1 MPDQPDRPSAL
12 DDIRV
17 LDISGEMGLYSTKLL
32 ADLGAD
38 VIQIEPPGGHPA
50 RRIGPFYH
58 DQTHPEKSLYFWN
71 LTTSK
76 RSITL
81 NLEHS
86 DGRDLFRRLVS
97 TADVVVET
105 FPPGYLD
112 GLALGYDELCR
123 IKPDIVLTSIT
134 GFGQWGPH
142 SQYLAPDI
150 VGLAMSGVMWM
161 AGFMDDPPNLL
172 YGQQAFLS
180 ASIQAAAGTLMAV
193 YHRDLT
199 GEGQHV
205 DVSMQ
210 EAIAIAQETGMQTWD
225 MRKEVRG
232 RGAPRQLMTLIRRLM
247 EQSSQIPGIG
257 PYECKDGWVWC
268 YVGTPGGAPWTDLR
282 AWMVEEGKA
291 EDLLEEPHKSFVDNL
306 NMPFLTGLWLDPEGA
321 LRMLPQLVHVNEVL
335 KGFLASKTKWE
346 AYQEGQERRLLI
358 GIISAPDDL
367 VKNPQLNFRGFYR
380 EVHHPELADTLRYPG
395 PPYIL
400 SETPA
405 ALRRRS
411 PLIGEHNEEVYSGEL
426 GLTHQEL
433 RTLHAAG
440 AI

>member
-1 MPDQPDRPSAL
+1 MPDEPDRPSAL

-17 LDISGEMGLYSTKLL
+17 LDISGEMGLYCTKLL

-38 VIQIEPPGGHPA
+38 VIQVEPPGGHPA

-58 DQTHPEKSLYFWN
+58 DETDAEKSLYFWN

-81 NLEHS
+81 NLEDS
-86 DGRDLFRRLVS
+86 DGRDLLRRLVR

-112 GLALGYDELCR
+112 GLGLGYEGLCR

-142 SQYLAPDI
+142 SHYLAPDI
-150 VGLAMSGVMWM
+150 VGVAMSGVMWM
-161 AGFMDDPPNLL
+161 AGFIDDPPNLL
-172 YGQQAFLS
+172 YGQQAYLS

-210 EAIAIAQETGMQTWD
+210 EAISIAQETGMQTWD

-232 RGAPRQLMTLIRRLM
+232 RGAPRQLMTLMRQLLDR
-247 EQSSQIPGIG
+247 QSSIPGIG

-291 EDLLEEPHKSFVDNL
+291 QDLFEEPHKSFVDNL
-306 NMPFLTGLWLDPEGA
+306 SMPFLTGLWLDPEGA
-321 LRMLPQLVHVNEVL
+321 LRMLPELVHVNEVL
-335 KGFLASKTKWE
+335 KGFFASKTAWE
-346 AYQEGQERRLLI
+346 AYEEGQERRLLI
-358 GIISAPDDL
+358 GIISTPEDL
-367 VKNPQLNFRGFYR
+367 VRNPQLNFRGYYK

-395 PPYIL
+395 PPYVL

-411 PLIGEHNEEVYSGEL
+411 PLIGEHNEEVYCGEL
-426 GLTHQEL
+426 GLTRQEFGAL
-433 RTLHAAG
+433 YGAG